1 MRRVSFPMKPRTDR
15 PRADGHLDVLASI
28 PPEYRAA
35 VIEQCDR
42 RTARKGQTIW
52 SQGDAAA
59 FIAFLIKGKA
69 MSMYQSRGGK
79 VGTTGFWC
87 PGDILGAGDLG
98 VKTTRQMTVRCL
110 EPCVFYTLPYAR
122 FDPLIDRF
130 PELARAVIQALSI
143 RLRWVSRLAVMLE
156 TESGYERVC
165 AVLIALAERFALPCA
180 DGMLIDLKLTHEDL
194 ASMSGVSRQYA
205 NVTLGDLRKRG
216 YLRMEKRSIIL
227 TDYRRFRALLP
238 AFDT

>member
-1 MRRVSFPMKPRTDR
+1 MKPGPDR
-15 PRADGHLDVLASI
+15 PRAGGHLDVLASV
-28 PPEYRAA
+28 PAEYRAA

-52 SQGDAAA
+52 SQGDPAA
-59 FIAFLIKGKA
+59 FIAFLIRGKA

-87 PGDILGAGDLG
+87 AGDILGAGDLG

-165 AVLIALAERFALPCA
+165 AVLIALAERFAMPCA

-205 NVTLGDLRKRG
+205 NFTLGDLRKRG

-227 TDYRRFRALLP
+227 TDYRKFRALLP
-238 AFDT
+238 ALDS